1 MIVLPGIAGEGSSNI
16 KFWHSAALLL
26 LNHHF
31 VRSKRIASYMNIVK
45 KCPICGAEFTTEAPR
60 KKYCSTAC
68 RRAGEKA
75 VRAAWVQKSGHREK
89 DREAHRVRRVEQKR
103 QRDELERSKDLQ
115 RQEESQRKAE
125 EIRAD
130 FAARCAA
137 GDIHALMTKAKLE
150 GGNVTAEYWSLFREY
165 QLDIN
170 GETFVNGISVYSDSF
185 ADDVVQSIQDTGY
198 IFMETKGL
206 R

>member
-1 MIVLPGIAGEGSSNI
+1 
-16 KFWHSAALLL
+16 
-26 LNHHF
+26 
-31 VRSKRIASYMNIVK
+31 MNIVK

-60 KKYCSTAC
+60 QKYCSTAC
-68 RRAGEKA
+68 RRAGERA

-89 DREAHRVRRVEQKR
+89 DREAHRVRREEQKR

-137 GDIHALMTKAKLE
+137 GDISALQQRAKAT
-150 GGNVTAEYWSLFREY
+150 GGNLSREYWEQY
-165 QLDIN
+165 QAGILKEAEAGYTGD
-170 GETFVNGISVYSDSF
+170 TQVNGISVYSDTF
-185 ADDVVQSIQDTGY
+185 ADDVLQTIEERGY
-198 IFMETKGL
+198 VMMRYIKA
-206 R
+206 